1 MSFFRNLLFATGIVA
16 LVAGLLI
23 YTTAYTVVHPYF
35 YYILL
40 FFVFVTGF
48 TFFITKKGYEEDEQN
63 FQLYYFGSMAFRVVM
78 CLAVVLLYVIFK
90 KDKQLQFVLNFFA
103 LYFIFT
109 GFEIY
114 SILTNLRPISKKGL

>member
-1 MSFFRNLLFATGIVA
+1 MLSFTRNLLIITGIIA
-16 LVAGLLI
+16 LLI
-23 YTTAYTVVHPYF
+23 SLLVYATQFKLVHPYIW
-35 YYILL
+35 YILL

-48 TFFITKKGYEEDEQN
+48 TFYITRKGYQEDEEN

-78 CLAVVLLYVIFK
+78 CLAVILLYVLFRE
-90 KDKQLQFVLNFFA
+90 DGHLQFALNFFA

-114 SILTNLRPISKKGL
+114 CILTNLRPISKK

>member
-1 MSFFRNLLFATGIVA
+1 VSFTAKLLVITGVVA
-16 LVAGLLI
+16 LLIGLLI
-23 YTTAYTVVHPYF
+23 YTTGYTVVHPYAW
-35 YYILL
+35 YMLL

-48 TFFITKKGYEEDEQN
+48 TFYITRKGYQEDEEN

-78 CLAVVLLYVIFK
+78 CLAVILLYVLFTK
-90 KDKQLQFVLNFFA
+90 ERHLQFALNFFA

-114 SILTNLRPISKKGL
+114 CILTNLRPISKK